1 MRLNNNPTQSPLT
14 LSALSIAL
22 LLGLSA
28 CNGDDGMD
36 GVNGTD
42 GMDGTN
48 GMDGSDGQ
56 NGTPGFAA
64 ANFILSNNG
73 ADNSGT
79 TSVIN
84 QNAATLKTF
93 TSGNNEGVEI
103 NALGHMVQA
112 GDVNSGSLRTVCNIM
127 QRADNDN
134 FDTAIDRELTGS
146 NTGLVNPKGI
156 HISEKMGLIFVA
168 DFNASQIGV
177 YGNQAAGNVAP
188 VATTMTDA
196 KPWDLFYDEIN
207 DRLFVA
213 LTNGNVSVYDN
224 YIANDFSPAAPRT
237 ITPSDDALTQIS
249 VNIHGIVYDAST
261 DRLVLSDVGSAS
273 DPSDGSIF
281 VINNASSVDGNVS
294 VARSISG
301 PNSTLGNPV
310 DIILNGTDLRVA
322 EKSNNAILVFSNIFS
337 GPSGD
342 ITPDLSTP
350 TTAPESLVAI
360 KNSFD
365 GQDASDSIDS
375 NMPILGVVV
384 SSNPSSVGATSNML
398 GSFNAALTSQQTSY
412 DTSMTQE
419 SMTLD
424 AAGNA
429 YATYDGNAVG
439 VLIATKVA
447 TNRAAATFNTSYDR
461 TIEGAN
467 TGLVSPKGIDVSS
480 ADGLIFVAENNATTP
495 GIMIYSSCASG
506 DVAPLLT
513 LTASGLARPWDVD
526 YDAHTDKAFVALTN
540 GTIAVF
546 DQVVAKM
553 NAGVTSIA
561 AEDRTITPAMSGLAV
576 VAPSNIH
583 GIDYDSLSDSLI
595 VSDVGSAA
603 DITDGKIYVLSNAGN
618 ASGLTDI
625 AVSIAGANTNLGN
638 PVDIMYTGSDLYVAE
653 KSNNLIMRFDDIISS
668 IGGDIS
674 PDLSISYTAPESIVI
689 VPASM
694 KSQ

>member
-1 MRLNNNPTQSPLT
+1 MQLNKIPRKSPLT
-14 LSALSIAL
+14 LSAISIAL

-28 CNGDDGMD
+28 CDGDDGID
-36 GVNGTD
+36 GVNGADGTD

-48 GMDGSDGQ
+48 GQ
-56 NGTPGFAA
+56 NGTPGFASA
-64 ANFILSNNG
+64 TFILSNNG
-73 ADNSGT
+73 ADNVGT
-79 TSVIN
+79 TSLIN

-103 NALGHMVQA
+103 NNLGHMTHA
-112 GDVNSGSLRTVCNIM
+112 GDVNNGSLRTICNIA
-127 QRADNDN
+127 QRADNAS
-134 FDTAIDRELTGS
+134 FDSNIDRELTGT

-156 HISEKMGLIFVA
+156 HSSEKMGLTFVA
-168 DFNASQIGV
+168 DFNASQVGV
-177 YGNQAAGNVAP
+177 YGNQAAGDATP

-196 KPWDLFYDEIN
+196 QPWDLFYDEIN
-207 DRLFVA
+207 DRMFVA

-224 YIANDFSPAAPRT
+224 YIANDFSSAAPRT
-237 ITPSDDALTQIS
+237 ITPSDDALAQIS

-273 DPSDGSIF
+273 DPSDGAIF
-281 VINNASSVDGNVS
+281 VIDNASSVDGNVS
-294 VARSISG
+294 VSRSISG

-310 DIILNGTDLRVA
+310 DIILSGTDLRVA

-342 ITPDLSTP
+342 VAPDLSTP
-350 TTAPESLVAI
+350 TTAPESLVAV
-360 KNSFD
+360 NDSFN
-365 GQDASDSIDS
+365 GLDASDSIDS

-384 SSNPSSVGATSNML
+384 SSNPSTAGATSNML
-398 GSFNAALTSQQTSY
+398 NSFNSALTSQLGSY

-419 SMTLD
+419 STTLD
-424 AAGNA
+424 TAGNA
-429 YATYDGNAVG
+429 YTTYDGATAG
-439 VLIATKVA
+439 VMISSKVA
-447 TNRAAATFNTSYDR
+447 TVRSDGTFNSSYDR
-461 TIEGAN
+461 TIEGEN
-467 TGLVSPKGIDVSS
+467 TGLVSPKGLDISS

-506 DVAPLLT
+506 NIAPVMT

-546 DQVVAKM
+546 DQVVAKI
-553 NAGVTSIA
+553 NAGVTTIA

-576 VAPSNIH
+576 AAPSNIH

-603 DITDGKIYVLSNAGN
+603 DITDGKIFVLNNAAN

-625 AVSIAGANTNLGN
+625 SVSIAGPNTNLGN

-653 KSNNLIMRFDDIISS
+653 KSNSLVMRFDNILSS
-668 IGGDIS
+668 SGGDIS
-674 PDLSISYTAPESIVI
+674 PDLSISFTAPESVVI

-694 KSQ
+694 KGQ